1 MSLLFTALL
10 TFNTCIPDDATVLS
24 WAEKYQIEVREN
36 TLFNMRLG
44 AMDACYVDNRKIIDE
59 LEPQDKADFV
69 IQIAGTYALNPTR
82 VLNMI
87 RAEGD
92 VRILVT
98 NTIQAMRA
106 SQ

>member
-10 TFNTCIPDDATVLS
+10 TFNTCIPDDATILS
-24 WAEKYQIEVREN
+24 WADQYQIEVRD
-36 TLFNMRLG
+36 TTVFNMRLG
-44 AMDACYVDNRKIIDE
+44 AMDACYIDNSKVIDVLTPE
-59 LEPQDKADFV
+59 DKADFV
-69 IQIAGTYALNPTR
+69 IQIAGTYALNPNR

-98 NTIQAMRA
+98 NTIEAMRA